1 VVANKLHMATRRTTP
16 AASFAMPPTIGEVP
30 DGVAPPGAGM
40 QGFIEYVAPDGAPQ
54 RRPLALLTS
63 IGRHTDNVIQVLD
76 PEVSKQHLVIRRV
89 ITTTGP
95 AFQLEDLGSANGTL
109 VNGGRVSRHPLA
121 HDDVIV
127 VGNTVIRFRVEQIV
141 APPRTPP
148 GMQAVRPL
156 TSFAEARREQSKAN
170 TGPSVLRAPETPK
183 ERTTVTL
190 IPSDLLPSSNEAVF
204 EKQLTKFQAEK
215 SVNEERALR
224 RDYERLRTA
233 FELMN
238 AIGLEDDLETLGQN
252 ILAKIRALMPTDT
265 AVIMLRDPNFGA
277 DLVTLSSFADGG
289 AEVRIPR
296 AIVDRVLTTKAGMLT
311 SDAQIDQHLRRSE
324 TVVGQ
329 RIRSAMCVPMIVQ
342 GEVLGAIHVSSMS
355 LAGAYEEKDLGLLAA
370 IAQPAALAVAN
381 ARLRLKIEE
390 ETAMRHEL
398 SRFLSPALVEKAV
411 RNELAFG
418 KTGDKVQATVV
429 FADIRGF
436 TSISEGVAPEAV
448 VSMLN
453 EYFDA
458 MVEVVFAYGGTLD
471 KFLGDGLMAVWGT
484 PVQSPDDAARAVRAA
499 AGMREALDRTVN
511 TARIARGEAPLKTGY
526 GVATGFVI
534 AGAMGARRR
543 QDFTVIG
550 DTVNLASRLCSA
562 AAPGQVLIDEHS
574 ERLCTRPGGP
584 PLRRRALEPL
594 KVKGFA
600 RPVPVFEVLSNNTD
614 AAALSFGDKEGV
626 S

>member
-1 VVANKLHMATRRTTP
+1 MATRRTTP
-16 AASFAMPPTIGEVP
+16 EAFVMPSTVGEHPDTTMAAP
-30 DGVAPPGAGM
+30 PPGASM
-40 QGFIEYVAPDGAPQ
+40 QAVIEYVAPDGAPQ
-54 RRPLALLTS
+54 RRPLAMLTS

-76 PEVSKQHLVIRRV
+76 PEVSKQHLVIRRA
-89 ITTTGP
+89 ISPTGP
-95 AFQLEDLGSANGTL
+95 VFHLEDLGSANGTL
-109 VNGGRVSRHPLA
+109 VNGARISRHTLA
-121 HDDVIV
+121 HDDVVV
-127 VGNTVIRFRVEQIV
+127 VGNTVIRFRIEQIMV
-141 APPRTPP
+141 PPRTPP
-148 GMQAVRPL
+148 GAVAVRPL
-156 TSFAEARREQSKAN
+156 TSFADARRAN
-170 TGPSVLRAPETPK
+170 TGPAVLRAPETPK

-190 IPSDLLPSSNEAVF
+190 VPADLLPSSNEAVF
-204 EKQLTKFQAEK
+204 EKQLPKFQAEK

-265 AVIMLRDPNFGA
+265 AVIMLRDPNFA
-277 DLVTLSSFADGG
+277 EDLVTLSSFAEGG

-296 AIVDRVLTTKAGMLT
+296 AIVERVLSTKAGMLT

-418 KTGDKVQATVV
+418 KTGDKVQATVM

-436 TSISEGVAPEAV
+436 TTISDGAAPEAV

-499 AGMREALDRTVN
+499 VGMREALDRTVN

-526 GVATGFVI
+526 GVATGMVI

-562 AAPGQVLIDEHS
+562 AAPGQVLIDENS

-584 PLRRRALEPL
+584 PLRRRALEAL

-600 RPVPVFEVLSNNTD
+600 RPVPVFEVLSANNTD
-614 AAALSFGDKEGV
+614 VQPAPAPGKSANEKEGV